1 MRKADCFLETVGNGI
16 ETVNRKQKKHLYSQ
30 NEIAEILGI
39 SKGTLSKWLK
49 KNSVSPKQLSGQRK
63 LYEETVIEFYR
74 KSQKQS
80 NASIKLTK
88 VELLQKQLEEK
99 QREIDTLRQEVKD
112 KDKQLT
118 KQSET
123 IVEFANKFATL
134 ADQAQKLNL
143 ADKKDVKNLDD
154 PSTSHKTTETVSETV
169 KETPKKQS
177 WFKRIWGK

>member
-16 ETVNRKQKKHLYSQ
+16 ETVNKKQKKQLYSQ
-30 NEIAEILGI
+30 NEIAEILGV

-49 KNSVSPKQLSGQRK
+49 KSSVSPKQLSGQRK
-63 LYEETVIEFYR
+63 LYEETVIELYR

-143 ADKKDVKNLDD
+143 ADKKDVKNLGG
-154 PSTSHKTTETVSETV
+154 PNTSHKTTETVSETV

>member
-16 ETVNRKQKKHLYSQ
+16 ETVNEKRKKQLYSQ

-39 SKGTLSKWLK
+39 SKGALSKWLK
-49 KNSVSPKQLSGQRK
+49 KSSVSPKQLSGQRK
-63 LYEETVIEFYR
+63 LYEETVIDLYR
-74 KSQKQS
+74 ETKKKKNS
-80 NASIKLTK
+80 SIKLTK

-118 KQSET
+118 EQSKT

-154 PSTSHKTTETVSETV
+154 PDNGHKTTETVSETA